1 MDATL
6 ETVQHSLLL
15 GAGLVIVVL
24 VLFLGNL
31 RAALITAMVIP
42 LSMMVAV
49 IGMHLW
55 GVSGNLLSLGALDF
69 GIIVDGAVIVVEQCV
84 RRLSIRQQAA
94 GQRLTSAQRAEEV
107 TAASVDVLRP
117 AVFGQVIIMIVYVPI
132 LTLTG
137 VEGRMFTPMAFTVVA
152 AMVGALL
159 LSVTFV
165 PAAVAAALGGHMSE
179 RENPILR
186 FTARVYDR
194 VLDFCLHHRLVVVA
208 TSVLLFAGSLLVGS
222 EAGKRVPA
230 FARRRRLTG
239 HALRIPGTSL
249 STAVEM
255 QTQLERKLQT
265 YPEVS

>member
-1 MDATL
+1 
-6 ETVQHSLLL
+6 
-15 GAGLVIVVL
+15 
-24 VLFLGNL
+24 
-31 RAALITAMVIP
+31 MVIP

-137 VEGRMFTPMAFTVVA
+137 VEGRMFTPMAFSSGRCDGRSVVA
-152 AMVGALL
+152 VRD
-159 LSVTFV
+159 VR
-165 PAAVAAALGGHMSE
+165 PGGGG
-179 RENPILR
+179 
-186 FTARVYDR
+186 
-194 VLDFCLHHRLVVVA
+194 C
-208 TSVLLFAGSLLVGS
+208 G
-222 EAGKRVPA
+222 
-230 FARRRRLTG
+230 ARRPHERARESDPPLHG
-239 HALRIPGTSL
+239 PCM
-249 STAVEM
+249 TACWISASI
-255 QTQLERKLQT
+255 TA
-265 YPEVS
+265 SSS